1 MSSSYRP
8 LEAAPPA
15 SPASDRAASSHDA
28 TLGGVLARAV
38 AAGWGETQPQTWCDT
53 AFGAGWTF
61 LALWRA
67 WQQADIRP
75 RRLHVVGVVDRP
87 YTRAALAEVWSINRK
102 KKDIGWTGCAHAL
115 LAQWPDVLPGQHR
128 LTFDQGRVSLTLLF
142 GDPTQT
148 LPRAGFLADGFLSVN
163 AGGGHESFDGVV
175 ALLARHAAPN
185 ARWWAAPDPALHA
198 AWRQVAFVPKR
209 LADDGDGEVGKLMLA
224 QRRAEVPLR
233 GQAALRPRAWDGER
247 SAVVVGAGVA
257 GAHVAHALA
266 RRGWRVAVLS
276 CDRPHDGHTCAAVTP
291 VVARDDDARARL
303 TRAGAE
309 CAASVWRQLAILR
322 DKRGKSGAASRTEI
336 GAGAFEFG
344 LTPQVRW
351 KVDAPLQSKLE
362 VPPPD
367 SPSAD
372 DLSPFWVCGTVQVDK
387 PTGRAGDLAD
397 TLTHLNFPSEWVRA
411 VDRDTASQLARMPLS
426 RGGLYFSSGMRV
438 QPALLLEQL
447 LDHPNITLI
456 TGQANALKRV
466 NGHWQVLD
474 AVGSALAHGTQ
485 CVLAAAAH
493 TPDLLATSGLLDPLP
508 VLAAMHRL
516 AGEVTAVPAIALDG
530 GPACVV
536 AGEGYVLPALD
547 GEVLIGSTYVR
558 SAKATQVSA
567 VGQRVTLDKL
577 QALVAH
583 PAVDA
588 LVQQGAGQASP
599 QWPGWAGW
607 RAVVAGRLPQV
618 GPVSHAPGL
627 WLATAYGSRG
637 LTWAALAG
645 EMIAGSLDGEP
656 DILDTDLARQIAP
669 R

>member
-1 MSSSYRP
+1 LSSSYRP
-8 LEAAPPA
+8 LEAAPPPV
-15 SPASDRAASSHDA
+15 SPASDRAASRHDA
-28 TLGGVLARAV
+28 TLGGLLARAV

-67 WQQADIRP
+67 WQQADNAP
-75 RRLHVVGVVDRP
+75 RRLHVVGVVHRP
-87 YTRAALAEVWSINRK
+87 YNQAALAEVLSADQTTN
-102 KKDIGWTGCAHAL
+102 DIGWAECAQAL
-115 LAQWPDVLPGQHR
+115 VAQWPDVLPGQHR

-142 GDPTQT
+142 GDPAQT

-163 AGGGHESFDGVV
+163 ASGGHESFDGVV
-175 ALLARHAAPN
+175 ALLARHAAPQ

-198 AWRQVAFVPKR
+198 AWRQVAFVPER
-209 LADDGDGEVGKLMLA
+209 LAVDGEVGQLMSA

-233 GQAALRPRAWDGER
+233 GDAALRPRAWDGER

-266 RRGWRVAVLS
+266 RRGWRVAVLAG
-276 CDRPHDGHTCAAVTP
+276 DRPHVGHTCAAVTP

-303 TRAGAE
+303 TRTGAE
-309 CAASVWRQLAILR
+309 CAASVWRQLALGR
-322 DKRGKSGAASRTEI
+322 DQGGVSGAGDESR
-336 GAGAFEFG
+336 AA
-344 LTPQVRW
+344 
-351 KVDAPLQSKLE
+351 
-362 VPPPD
+362 
-367 SPSAD
+367 
-372 DLSPFWVCGTVQVDK
+372 FWVCGTVQVDK
-387 PTGRAGDLAD
+387 PDGRAGDLAD
-397 TLTHLNFPSEWVRA
+397 TLAHLGFPSDWVRA
-411 VDRDTASQLARMPLS
+411 VDRDTASQLAQMPLS
-426 RGGLYFSSGMRV
+426 RGGLYFSRGMRV
-438 QPALLLEQL
+438 RPTLLLEHL

-456 TGQANALKRV
+456 TGQADTLTRV
-466 NGHWQVLD
+466 NGRWQVLD
-474 AVGSALAHGTQ
+474 ADGHALAQGAQ
-485 CVLAAAAH
+485 CVLAAAAQ
-493 TPDLLATSGLLDPLP
+493 TPDLLAASGLLDPLP

-516 AGEVTAVPAIALDG
+516 AGEVTAVPAAALDG

-547 GEVLIGSTYVR
+547 GEVMIGSTYVR
-558 SAKATQVSA
+558 GAKETRISAA
-567 VGQRVTLDKL
+567 GQRVTLDKL
-577 QALVAH
+577 RALVAH

-588 LVQQGAGQASP
+588 LVQQAAGQASP

-618 GPVSHAPGL
+618 GSIAHAPGL

-645 EMIAGSLDGEP
+645 EMIAGSLEGEP